1 MSEFEV
7 EHSSVKVPVSPP
19 KPRKGRASSE
29 RDIEV
34 ALRSSVPALLAA
46 RARPF
51 TVSGRIPIDPT
62 ALKLFFR
69 TRSGITYSVDFP
81 VDIDYDI
88 PPGMEVLIA
97 ACLPHSPAFDD
108 FAQPQNES
116 LFFPQDL
123 PLTSTLEIANHP
135 ILDAVRNTLF
145 PTLPVGHYLTTL
157 RDKLEI
163 VLSGS
168 NMPVQLRPNDN
179 RVATIVVTLPSRFRC
194 GPLVVRNS
202 EGVEERFF
210 GRGGKSGSIE
220 WTAFMADCDHHVE
233 TVQKGC
239 RVTVS
244 YAVHL
249 KTFGPAAIQP
259 DPLISPSDQF
269 LDLLSPILNLSR
281 GRRIAFYLTGDY
293 GVNPGEVLAETLVP
307 HLKGGDSLLYHAVKL
322 YKLGPELRWTAGGY
336 IWPVDQT
343 VEFTNDAYDSPT
355 LPQASTP
362 LSVLDGGRLPP
373 MQGPFSSGASEPGEE
388 EEESLR
394 TRVEK
399 SGAIPLSD
407 TDIVLLNDML
417 RGPVAK
423 QRVPFVQRGE
433 LERLVVNVLMVLYV
447 P

>member
-1 MSEFEV
+1 M
-7 EHSSVKVPVSPP
+7 
-19 KPRKGRASSE
+19 
-29 RDIEV
+29 
-34 ALRSSVPALLAA
+34 
-46 RARPF
+46 
-51 TVSGRIPIDPT
+51 
-62 ALKLFFR
+62 
-69 TRSGITYSVDFP
+69 DFP

-179 RVATIVVTLPSRFRC
+179 RVATIVVTLPSRFRG

-307 HLKGGDSLLYHAVKL
+307 HVC
-322 YKLGPELRWTAGGY
+322 
-336 IWPVDQT
+336 
-343 VEFTNDAYDSPT
+343 
-355 LPQASTP
+355 
-362 LSVLDGGRLPP
+362 LSVTTSHP
-373 MQGPFSSGASEPGEE
+373 
-388 EEESLR
+388 
-394 TRVEK
+394 
-399 SGAIPLSD
+399 
-407 TDIVLLNDML
+407 
-417 RGPVAK
+417 
-423 QRVPFVQRGE
+423 
-433 LERLVVNVLMVLYV
+433 
-447 P
+447 